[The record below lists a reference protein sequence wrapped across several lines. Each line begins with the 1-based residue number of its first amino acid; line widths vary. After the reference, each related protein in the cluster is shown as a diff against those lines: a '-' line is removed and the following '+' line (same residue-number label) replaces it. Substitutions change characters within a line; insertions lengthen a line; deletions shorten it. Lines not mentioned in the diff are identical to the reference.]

1 MGMHYGQRL
10 SSAPMQRLGVVFPD
24 RSRPLR
30 AQRPLVERLA
40 AWGYTDLWA
49 GESDGADAFTPLA
62 VAAGW
67 GTPLRLGTAVV
78 SPFLR
83 PAALLAMS
91 AATLADAAAGGFVL
105 GIGASS
111 PVIVERW
118 NSVAFADPL
127 ARVRS
132 AAVHLRALLA
142 GDKRDGFRVHRT
154 PAPVPPVYVGALR
167 PAMLRVAREAADG
180 VVLTCV
186 GAGDLEQVRPHLAA
200 GHETVAWI
208 TVCPSTDAAAVRAAA
223 RPRLAAY
230 LASPAYEAQQR
241 WLGRAALLEPVW
253 QAWRSGAGLA
263 AAAAALPDEV
273 IDALVVHGT
282 PEQCHEHLARFVAGG
297 VTTPILELLPGV
309 LEPDE
314 AWRRLAPRA

>member
-1 MGMHYGQRL
+1 MGMHYVDGV
-10 SSAPMQRLGVVFPD
+10 SSAVVQRLGIVFPE

-30 AQRPLVERLA
+30 AQRSLVERLP

-67 GTPLRLGTAVV
+67 ATPLRLGTAVV

-83 PAALLAMS
+83 PPALLAMS

-111 PVIVERW
+111 AVIVERW
-118 NSVAFADPL
+118 NSVPFVDPS

-132 AAVHLRALLA
+132 AAVHVRALL
-142 GDKRDGFRVHRT
+142 GGERRDGFRLHRPPEQP
-154 PAPVPPVYVGALR
+154 PAVYIGALR
-167 PAMLRVAREAADG
+167 PGMLRVAHDVGEG

-186 GAGDLEQVRPHLAA
+186 GIDDLERLRPYLAA
-200 GHETVAWI
+200 GRETVAWI

-241 WLGRAALLEPVW
+241 WLGRGPRLEGVW
-253 QAWRSGAGLA
+253 AAWREGGGLA
-263 AAAAALPDEV
+263 AAAAALPDDV
-273 IDALVVHGT
+273 VDDLVVHGT
-282 PEQCHEHLARFVAGG
+282 PEQCHDQLARFRAGG

-309 LEPDE
+309 LEPDD
-314 AWRRLAPRA
+314 AWRRLAPHP